1 LLPLITSDLQPARRL
16 DHHIATQDYCIF
28 SPLGGAMP
36 TTAPTFRKMVEDLPA
51 LDVLE
56 LYHAGGLV
64 HGVSTILQWPPS
76 TTVHIRADHGR
87 LIVAINGGLEVVVQV
102 EYLALIGDRPHVRCP
117 ACDRRTYRL
126 YLDGD
131 WFGCRQCAGL
141 AYAVRYERRWSP
153 ALQRVHKLRARLG
166 AELTPFAPLPPRPYR
181 GLAGPWHDRMVAQ
194 IQAAEAEVLEAL
206 RKTTAVAARLHRD
219 E

>member
-1 LLPLITSDLQPARRL
+1 MS
-16 DHHIATQDYCIF
+16 ATAHA
-28 SPLGGAMP
+28 SGRGRA
-36 TTAPTFRKMVEDLPA
+36 TVENSPA

-64 HGVSTILQWPPS
+64 HGVSTVLQWPSS
-76 TTVHIRADHGR
+76 TTVHVRADHGR
-87 LIVAINGGLEVVVQV
+87 LIVAINGGLETVVQV
-102 EYLALIGDRPHVRCP
+102 DILALVSGDRPHVRCP

-131 WFGCRQCAGL
+131 RFQCRQCAGL
-141 AYAVRYERRWSP
+141 TYAVQYERQWCP
-153 ALQRVHKLRARLG
+153 ALQRVYKLRARLG

-181 GLAGPWHDRMVAQ
+181 GNAGPWHDRMVAQ

-206 RKTTAVAARLHRD
+206 RKTTAAAARLHRGD
-219 E
+219 